1 MTSMAEISWPP
12 KSPREALL
20 STPNGRKRY
29 EDMQRRRE
37 NLGSPLKRSL
47 TTPDL
52 RSKASQLLSDGVD
65 DGEEDEDEE
74 TLQLKLAAIEAR
86 LKLKQL
92 QKSRAKTG
100 TPGPDRHDGD
110 ASSRPASMI
119 GSSQAHDQL
128 MGNKNEYRTST
139 DACVD
144 DVQVPLSPTR
154 RPAPPT
160 DPVSPRRYVLGIDKG
175 LRSRD
180 VSLRRP
186 PSSKGAGQ
194 PAGRPGTR
202 DGLVSHSGNLLQA
215 ITVGERSRPKSFS
228 ERMAESRSIEVSRRE
243 RAARVEQIQANRSS
257 AFQIDKAEVEAFK
270 AAAEARKDAPKSP
283 TRTRRTESFSRED
296 VLRSYNN
303 LKPSLK
309 RSQSQITPGVRRHDD
324 ENELKESRPYFH
336 RRNQKSESEVP
347 GSSQHSA
354 TDDSQG
360 EKSGDPSKFEA
371 FSSLHLSNR
380 ILPHSFLTRTLED
393 KKALKIPDLLRTV
406 KAPDFELPEDI
417 DTDFVVFGIVASKS
431 EPRQI
436 KQPGNTTKKEVD
448 PFDDGT
454 NNNSQYMVIT
464 LTDLKWTI
472 DLFLFDTAFPRYY
485 RISEGI
491 LIAILNPTIMPPPK
505 NKTDTNKFSLAISSS
520 DDKVLEVGYAQDIGF
535 CKAVRKDG
543 KTCHSWVDGRKTE
556 FCDFHVDLQIR
567 RTQAHR
573 MGVNGGT
580 GMYGPGGR
588 SGSRTGFFS
597 GDKKGRPQNGLKPV
611 GARYDF
617 QSQSTYYVAPA
628 PKSRGSGPSFHQL
641 PSGQSAAS
649 LIDADNE
656 DPFIAAGMMGRGME
670 SKEERFRKRL
680 AEKQRERDITHRLI
694 SRPGGVGAEYLR
706 SRDTEN
712 VSSPRLDAK
721 SEQAKDQKGAAD
733 SLPAHNL
740 GVSSFRRADTVKLSP
755 LKRAHDGDRP
765 RSSSIK
771 KTRFI
776 TSHGIKEAGRDSL
789 GGKSDMVPTNNDD
802 DDDDELDII

>member
-1 MTSMAEISWPP
+1 MAEISWPP

-52 RSKASQLLSDGVD
+52 RSKASQLLSDGLD

-100 TPGPDRHDGD
+100 TPNPDRHDGEVF
-110 ASSRPASMI
+110 ARPASVI

-128 MGNKNEYRTST
+128 MSNMNEHRTSS
-139 DACVD
+139 DAQHD

-194 PAGRPGTR
+194 PASRPGTR

-215 ITVGERSRPKSFS
+215 ITVGERNRPKSFS
-228 ERMAESRSIEVSRRE
+228 ERMAESRSVEVSRRE
-243 RAARVEQIQANRSS
+243 RAARAEQIQANRSS

-283 TRTRRTESFSRED
+283 TRTRQTESFSRDD

-309 RSQSQITPGVRRHDD
+309 RSQSQITPSVRKHD
-324 ENELKESRPYFH
+324 ENEPKDSRPYFH

-354 TDDSQG
+354 TDESQG
-360 EKSGDPSKFEA
+360 EKSGDSSKFEA

-393 KKALKIPDLLRTV
+393 KKALRIPDLLRTV

-436 KQPGNTTKKEVD
+436 KQPGNATKKEVD

-454 NNNSQYMVIT
+454 NNSSQYMVIT

-505 NKTDTNKFSLAISSS
+505 NKIDTNKFSLAISSS
-520 DDKVLEVGYAQDIGF
+520 DDKILEVGYAQDIGF

-556 FCDFHVDLQIR
+556 FCDFHVDLQVR

-588 SGSRTGFFS
+588 SGSRTGFYS
-597 GDKKGRPQNGLKPV
+597 GDKKGRPQNGLKPN
-611 GARYDF
+611 GARYDY

-628 PKSRGSGPSFHQL
+628 PKSRGSGPSFHHL

-649 LIDADNE
+649 LIDADSD

-706 SRDTEN
+706 SRDSEN
-712 VSSPRLDAK
+712 VSSPRPDAK
-721 SEQAKDQKGAAD
+721 SEQAKKGAAD
-733 SLPAHNL
+733 PLPAHNL
-740 GVSSFRRADTVKLSP
+740 GVSSFRRADTIKLSP

-789 GGKSDMVPTNNDD
+789 GGKSDMVPMNDDDD